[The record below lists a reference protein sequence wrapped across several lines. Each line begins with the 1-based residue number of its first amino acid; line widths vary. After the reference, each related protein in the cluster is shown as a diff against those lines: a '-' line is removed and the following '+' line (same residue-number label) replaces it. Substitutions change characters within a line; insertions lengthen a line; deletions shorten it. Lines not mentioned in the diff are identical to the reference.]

1 MKRLVLTSE
10 EAAVLSA
17 FGLNQEAS
25 MPELAATTKLS
36 LSQIREGI
44 DRLEQRGFACTSGH
58 FVRLTQAGTQMQHSL
73 KRNRATFFF
82 V

>member
-1 MKRLVLTSE
+1 MKRLVVTSQ

-25 MPELAATTKLS
+25 MPELAATAKLS
-36 LSQIREGI
+36 LSELREGI
-44 DRLEQRGFACTSGH
+44 DRLEQRGLVCTNGH
-58 FVRLTQAGTQMQHSL
+58 FIHLTQAGTQMQHTL
-73 KRNRATFFF
+73 KHNRATFFF